1 MRFPDVLY
9 NIIQKYKK
17 DFEERERYEKM
28 LSIFASAIIHKPEM
42 KMLSQTEA
50 RQTFLRLFP
59 KYRGFIR
66 YVAKDLEQYLGPPV
80 NIGDDIKVWFMLN
93 CDSNTQFPLFPPY
106 EHLMDYYQLTEA
118 PDPHEQPE
126 HRAV

>member
-59 KYRGFIR
+59 KYRGYIR
-66 YVAKDLEQYLGPPV
+66 YVAKDLEQYLGPPMKMF
-80 NIGDDIKVWFMLN
+80 GEDKVWFLLKDRDYPFFYDVFWRSL
-93 CDSNTQFPLFPPY
+93 DSY
-106 EHLMDYYQLTEA
+106 EFIH
-118 PDPHEQPE
+118 PEQPE
-126 HRAV
+126 HTSV